1 MATRDRS
8 AAGADPALHRRIM
21 RHRRAFLAYERYAP
35 LGDPIDPRFSAAML
49 PRLDRWQRREARRRR
64 DLLAHPV
71 RSLAD
76 MRAKAG
82 YLLAYPDSD
91 FLIDGPGELAL
102 FLRAMAAGKKP
113 APISRPGNQYE

>member
-8 AAGADPALHRRIM
+8 AAEADPALRRRIM

-35 LGDPIDPRFSAAML
+35 MGDSLDPRFSPAMM

-71 RSLAD
+71 HSLAD
-76 MRAKAG
+76 MRAKAA
-82 YLLAYPDSD
+82 YLLAYPRSD

-102 FLRAMAAGKKP
+102 FLRAMAAGK
-113 APISRPGNQYE
+113 

>member
-8 AAGADPALHRRIM
+8 ATGTDPALRRQIL
-21 RHRRAFLAYERYAP
+21 RHRQAFLAYERYVP
-35 LGDPIDPRFSAAML
+35 LGDSLDPRFSPTML

-76 MRAKAG
+76 MKAKAG

-91 FLIDGPGELAL
+91 FLIDGPCELAL
-102 FLRAMAAGKKP
+102 FLRAMAASKKP
-113 APISRPGNQYE
+113 APISRTGSRYE